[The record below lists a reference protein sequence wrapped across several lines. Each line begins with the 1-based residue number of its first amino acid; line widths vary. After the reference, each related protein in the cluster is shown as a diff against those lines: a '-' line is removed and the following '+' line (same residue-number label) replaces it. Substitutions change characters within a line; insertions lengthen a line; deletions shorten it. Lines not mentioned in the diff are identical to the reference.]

1 MLFGYLSHFK
11 EFRPVLGRVTAAAYK
26 GQARE
31 IAGDE
36 AAGGLAGSPN
46 MPLFQSFLSQ
56 PLTQS

>member
-36 AAGGLAGSPN
+36 AAGGLAGSTN
-46 MPLFQSFLSQ
+46 IPLFLSILGQ
-56 PLTQS
+56 LLTQS